1 MIAYSSE
8 IIDLDYEGKQALEL
22 TKYQLCLQTITI
34 IHKATSLQNDL
45 YFSFRK
51 IIVA

>member
-8 IIDLDYEGKQALEL
+8 IIDLDHEGKQALEL

-45 YFSFRK
+45 YFTL
-51 IIVA
+51 